1 MSNIIFGSGQYG
13 SIYLHRAIQRG
24 GGGGQ
29 MKTPSP
35 PDRHLIE
42 LPRPRIQF
50 SPKPVSG
57 IKGIATNQMIVATPD
72 ESLGL
77 TLALGKY

>member
-1 MSNIIFGSGQYG
+1 MGAF
-13 SIYLHRAIQRG
+13 IYTERYK
-24 GGGGQ
+24 GGGQ

-42 LPRPRIQF
+42 RPRPSIQF

-57 IKGIATNQMIVATPD
+57 IKGIATNQMIAATPN

-77 TLALGKY
+77 TLALRKY